1 MYLRDRDSIDYV
13 HNGQR
18 QRETSKLV
26 TEPLRR
32 VTRVGHV
39 TCKRQRELSYLVLNG
54 EGGGGEG
61 VSRAAL
67 GTHSVWNDK
76 GTYCILPKCYQRHA
90 PVNVLIGGFDRRN
103 KLTPWARHRVYF
115 IANV

>member
-1 MYLRDRDSIDYV
+1 MYIRDRDSIDYV

-54 EGGGGEG
+54 GGGSVQQPWGPTVFG
-61 VSRAAL
+61 MTRGLTVFFLSVTSD
-67 GTHSVWNDK
+67 TH
-76 GTYCILPKCYQRHA
+76 L
-90 PVNVLIGGFDRRN
+90 
-103 KLTPWARHRVYF
+103 
-115 IANV
+115 

>member
-54 EGGGGEG
+54 EGGEG
-61 VSRAAL
+61 RGSVEQPWGPTVFGMTRGLTVFFLSVTSD
-67 GTHSVWNDK
+67 TH
-76 GTYCILPKCYQRHA
+76 L
-90 PVNVLIGGFDRRN
+90 
-103 KLTPWARHRVYF
+103 
-115 IANV
+115 